1 MSHTARLISLLL
13 LAATVTGCAT
23 ERHWAVSGSERD
35 EGLVRV
41 SYEFPEDRDPALS
54 DAAAARLALQRC
66 AGWGYDDAEPIAG
79 QLRQCSSMEKGNCD
93 LWKVT
98 REYQCRRDPAS
109 FASQL
114 AR

>member
-1 MSHTARLISLLL
+1 MKHTRLISFLL
-13 LAATVTGCAT
+13 LATSFAGCAT
-23 ERHWAVSGSERD
+23 SQHWAVSAAERD

-54 DAAAARLALQRC
+54 DAAATRLALQRC

-79 QLRQCSSMEKGNCD
+79 QLRQCSNMDRGNCD

-98 REYQCRRDPAS
+98 REYQCTREPGAL
-109 FASQL
+109 ASQL